1 MKAYLIDP
9 IKRIVSVVD
18 YNGDYKQ
25 INKFIDAEIFSAVY
39 PFKNQDTLYVDDMG
53 LMKQTNYAFDFTY
66 ENGHTQTLFGKTL
79 VLGADDKGESV
90 DVKST
95 IAEITQRITWCGKV
109 LIMQS
114 AEGFEVMPI
123 SSDVQEA
130 KIHVLK
136 EKVNE
141 KIDEIF
147 HGGKND

>member
-18 YNGDYKQ
+18 YNGDYKK
-25 INKFIDAEIFSAVY
+25 INKFIDAEIFTAVY
-39 PFKNQDTLYVDDMG
+39 PLKNEDTLYVDDMG
-53 LMKQTNYAFDFTY
+53 LMKQTNHAFDFRY

-79 VLGADDKGESV
+79 VLGANDEGESV

>member
-39 PFKNQDTLYVDDMG
+39 PFKNQDTLYVDDIG

-79 VLGADDKGESV
+79 VLGANNEGESV

-95 IAEITQRITWCGKV
+95 IAEITQRITWGGKV

-123 SSDVQEA
+123 SSDVHEA

-141 KIDEIF
+141 KIDRIF
-147 HGGKND
+147 NGDK

>member
-9 IKRIVSVVD
+9 IKRTVSVVD

-25 INKFIDAEIFSAVY
+25 INKFIDAEIFTAVY
-39 PFKNQDTLYVDDMG
+39 PLKNEDTLYVDDMG
-53 LMKQTNYAFDFTY
+53 LMKQKNYAFDFRY

-79 VLGADDKGESV
+79 VLGSNHEGESV

-95 IAEITQRITWCGKV
+95 IAEITQRITWGGKV